1 MLSGRLVES
10 RRWRDSKK
18 GFTLLEVLIS
28 IAIISIILI
37 ALYSSFFMSKKAVDS
52 LDDNLL
58 RLQEM
63 RMTLDVMRREVESV
77 LFDRD
82 KPYTIFRIEGR
93 DIYGRDASS
102 IMFTCFSHLAPGPL
116 TVSYF
121 AEGEENNP
129 LVLRKKSRLNP
140 ATAGPGQRRGFSGTN
155 LERQDRSVEILEDI
169 ESFTVEARYRG
180 EWVKAWDSNLS
191 HDVPEEVRFRIVINV
206 KGRRFS
212 LSDVAKIRTG
222 RML

>member
-1 MLSGRLVES
+1 MLSGRFVEQS
-10 RRWRDSKK
+10 CLWQDRSQK

-28 IAIISIILI
+28 IAIISIILT

-82 KPYTIFRIEGR
+82 KPYTIFRIEGK

-102 IMFTCFSHLAPGPL
+102 IMFTCFSYLAPGPL

-121 AEGEENNP
+121 IEGEENHP
-129 LVLRKKSRLNP
+129 LVLRKRSRLKIKDSISD
-140 ATAGPGQRRGFSGTN
+140 G
-155 LERQDRSVEILEDI
+155 QDRSVEILEDI
-169 ESFTVEARYRG
+169 ESFTVEARYRD

-191 HDVPEEVRFRIVINV
+191 HDVPEEVRFTIVINV
-206 KGRRFS
+206 KGRRYA
-212 LSDVAKIRTG
+212 LSEVARIRTG

>member
-1 MLSGRLVES
+1 
-10 RRWRDSKK
+10 
-18 GFTLLEVLIS
+18 
-28 IAIISIILI
+28 
-37 ALYSSFFMSKKAVDS
+37 MSKKAVDS

-63 RMTLDVMRREVESV
+63 RMTLDVMRREIESV

-121 AEGEENNP
+121 TEGKENNP
-129 LVLRKKSRLNP
+129 LVLRKKSRLKI
-140 ATAGPGQRRGFSGTN
+140 QDSIS
-155 LERQDRSVEILEDI
+155 EKQDRSVEMLEDI
-169 ESFTVEARYRG
+169 ESFTVEARYGG

-191 HDVPEEVRFRIVINV
+191 HDVPEEVRVTIVINV
-206 KGRRFS
+206 KGRRYA
-212 LSDVAKIRTG
+212 LSDVARIRTG